1 MSFFK
6 ACAHVYIFFAKF
18 INKSSQRRRYEK
30 KLKKMET
37 IIEFKGKNKAGSQ
50 IGFIG
55 NGNMSRAI
63 VSGILKSNLFEANDI
78 LVSGRNKSIFDDS
91 KFKELGV
98 NLTDNNK
105 ELIKTCKIVFLCTK
119 PNALE
124 ELAESLTNSK
134 DYADAEEEKFDST
147 LVSILAGTQM
157 KTLQSTLPMFNS
169 YIRAMPN
176 TPIQVGAGCTALT
189 KLYGVSNSTTELN
202 ARVVKIIFSHLG
214 IVEVVDE
221 CKFHAITGLS
231 GRF

>member
-1 MSFFK
+1 MRACVYFFLLNLSTK
-6 ACAHVYIFFAKF
+6 VHKGGVT
-18 INKSSQRRRYEK
+18 EK
-30 KLKKMET
+30 KFKKMET
-37 IIEFKGKNKAGSQ
+37 ITEFKGKNKAGSQ

-63 VSGILKSNLFEANDI
+63 VSGILKSNLFDANDI
-78 LVSGRNKSIFDDS
+78 LVSGRNKSIFNDA